1 MIENKFDIKELYSGL
16 FSDGMDR
23 LGYRNQIISG
33 FQRNQKLLRFMGRVR
48 TLEIETGK
56 IEDENL
62 SLTLNFIDSLNKGDV
77 LVIKGCEHAYFGEMM
92 TRLCLRQGIEGVVID
107 GTTRDTMFTH
117 DNCSLPIVAKGYSPQ
132 DIKGRGRAKAVDVPI
147 EINGIKLEPGNLVF
161 VDNDAVC
168 VVPKELENNL
178 EKDITIGIKEEEKI
192 VSLINSGAPVAEIL
206 EKIRTF

>member
-1 MIENKFDIKELYSGL
+1 MIENRFDIKDLYSGL

-48 TLEIETGK
+48 TLEIETGD

-62 SLTLNFIDSLNKGDV
+62 SLTLNFIESLNKGDV

-92 TRLCLRQGIEGVVID
+92 TRLCLRQEIEGVVID
-107 GTTRDTMFTH
+107 GKTRDTMFTH

-132 DIKGRGRAKAVDVPI
+132 DIKGRGRAKAIDIPI

-168 VVPKELENNL
+168 VVPKEIEKKLED
-178 EKDITIGIKEEEKI
+178 DIYYGIKEEEKI
-192 VSLINSGAPVAEIL
+192 ISLINSGAPVSEIL
-206 EKIRTF
+206 EKIKTF

>member
-1 MIENKFDIKELYSGL
+1 MIESKFNIKELYSGL

-48 TLEIETGK
+48 TLEIETGE

-62 SLTLNFIDSLNKGDV
+62 SLTLKFIESLNKGDV
-77 LVIKGCEHAYFGEMM
+77 LIIKGCEHAYFGEMM

-147 EINGIKLEPGNLVF
+147 NINGVKIEPGNLVF

-168 VVPKELENNL
+168 VVPGELEEKL
-178 EKDITIGIKEEEKI
+178 EKDIANGIKEEEKI
-192 VSLINSGAPVAEIL
+192 VSLINGGASVDEIL
-206 EKIRTF
+206 EKIKTF

>member
-48 TLEIETGK
+48 TLEIETGE

>member
-1 MIENKFDIKELYSGL
+1 MLENKFDIQDLYSGL

-48 TLEIETGK
+48 TLEIETGN

-62 SLTLNFIDSLNKGDV
+62 SLTLNFIESLNKGDV
-77 LVIKGCEHAYFGEMM
+77 LVVKGCEHAYFGEMM

-117 DNCSLPIVAKGYSPQ
+117 DNCPLPIVAKGYSPQ

-168 VVPKELENNL
+168 VVPKELEEKL
-178 EKDITIGIKEEEKI
+178 ENDISNGIKEEEKI
-192 VSLINSGAPVAEIL
+192 VSLINSGASVSEIL
-206 EKIRTF
+206 EKIKTF

>member
-1 MIENKFDIKELYSGL
+1 MLENKFDIKDLYSGL

-48 TLEIETGK
+48 TLEIEIGD

-62 SLTLNFIDSLNKGDV
+62 PLTLNFIESLKEGDV
-77 LVIKGCEHAYFGEMM
+77 LVIKGCKYAYFGEMM
-92 TRLCLRQGIEGVVID
+92 TRLCLRQKIEGVVID

-117 DNCSLPIVAKGYSPQ
+117 DDCPLPIVARGYSPQ
-132 DIKGRGRAKAVDVPI
+132 DIKGRGRVKAVDIPI

-168 VVPKELENNL
+168 VVPKELEEKL
-178 EKDITIGIKEEEKI
+178 EEDIANGIKEEEKI
-192 VSLINSGAPVAEIL
+192 VSLVNGGAPVSEIL
-206 EKIRTF
+206 KKIKTF

>member
-1 MIENKFDIKELYSGL
+1 MLENKFDIKDLYSGL

-48 TLEIETGK
+48 TLEIETGD

-62 SLTLNFIDSLNKGDV
+62 SLTLNFIESLNKGDV

-92 TRLCLRQGIEGVVID
+92 TRLCLRQGVEGVVID

-161 VDNDAVC
+161 VDNDAIC
-168 VVPKELENNL
+168 IVPKELEDKL
-178 EKDITIGIKEEEKI
+178 EQDISNGIKEEEKI
-192 VSLINSGAPVAEIL
+192 VSLINSGAPVSEIL
-206 EKIRTF
+206 EKIKTF

>member
-1 MIENKFDIKELYSGL
+1 MIENKFDIKDLYSGL

-23 LGYRNQIISG
+23 LGYRNQIIAG

-48 TLEIETGK
+48 TLEIETGD

-62 SLTLNFIDSLNKGDV
+62 SLTLNFIESLNKGDV

-168 VVPKELENNL
+168 VVPKELENEL
-178 EKDITIGIKEEEKI
+178 ENDIANGINEEEKI

-206 EKIRTF
+206 EKIKTF

>member
-1 MIENKFDIKELYSGL
+1 MIENKFDIKDLYSGL

-48 TLEIETGK
+48 TLEIETGE

-62 SLTLNFIDSLNKGDV
+62 PLTLNFIESLNKGDV
-77 LVIKGCEHAYFGEMM
+77 LVIKGCEQAYFGEMM

-168 VVPKELENNL
+168 VVPKELENKL
-178 EKDITIGIKEEEKI
+178 ENDIAIGIKEEEKI

-206 EKIRTF
+206 EKIKTF

>member
-1 MIENKFDIKELYSGL
+1 MIENRFDIKDLYSGL

-48 TLEIETGK
+48 TLEIETGD

-62 SLTLNFIDSLNKGDV
+62 SLTLNFIESLNKGDV

-132 DIKGRGRAKAVDVPI
+132 DIKGRGRAKAIDIPI
-147 EINGIKLEPGNLVF
+147 EINGIKIEPGNLVF

-168 VVPKELENNL
+168 VVPKELEKKL
-178 EKDITIGIKEEEKI
+178 EDDIYNGIKEEEKI
-192 VSLINSGAPVAEIL
+192 ISLINSGAPVSEIL
-206 EKIRTF
+206 EKIKTF

>member
-1 MIENKFDIKELYSGL
+1 MIENKFDIKDLYSGL

-23 LGYRNQIISG
+23 LGYRNQIIAG

-48 TLEIETGK
+48 TLEIETGD

-62 SLTLNFIDSLNKGDV
+62 SLTLNFIESLNKGDV

-132 DIKGRGRAKAVDVPI
+132 DIKGRGRAKAVDVQI

-168 VVPKELENNL
+168 VVPKELENEL
-178 EKDITIGIKEEEKI
+178 ENDIANGINEEEKI

-206 EKIRTF
+206 EKIKTF